1 MAQLSGVTDIIAT
14 PHFRGEEQGLAQ
26 LPKILS
32 RYRHFVRALSRT
44 DIPVTVYPGAEILCL
59 PQTPRLARQKELPTL
74 ADTNYL
80 LVEFY
85 FDESAEYMDG
95 ILRQI
100 CDCGYRLIV
109 AHPERYAAI
118 QRDPALADRWNRL
131 GYALQLNKGSLLGAF
146 GDRVQSTA
154 VALLEDGVIRLIA
167 SDAHSIARRT
177 TDMRPLRQW
186 LSRVLPKPPP
196 YCWKKIQNGFCETRS
211 FCPPV
216 LSDCHYNTRSV
227 EIPPL
232 IAHFSGK
239 PHICHPTSRS
249 CRCGRFFCCVF
260 PLSGWVLVVSDK
272 ISS

>member
-1 MAQLSGVTDIIAT
+1 MIDIHCHILPDLDDGSADMDESLAMAHIAANSGIEGIIAT
-14 PHFRGEEQGLAQ
+14 PHFGGEEQGLAQ

-100 CDCGYRLIV
+100 GDCGYRLIV

-186 LSRVLPKPPP
+186 LSRECPAEAAAILLEENPKRLLRNEELLPT
-196 YCWKKIQNGFCETRS
+196 G
-211 FCPPV
+211 PV
-216 LSDCHYNTRSV
+216 RLS
-227 EIPPL
+227 L
-232 IAHFSGK
+232 
-239 PHICHPTSRS
+239 
-249 CRCGRFFCCVF
+249 
-260 PLSGWVLVVSDK
+260 
-272 ISS
+272 

>member
-1 MAQLSGVTDIIAT
+1 MIDIHCHILPDLDDGSADMDESLAMAHIAANSGIEGIIAT

-100 CDCGYRLIV
+100 GDCGYRLIV

-131 GYALQLNKGSLLGAF
+131 GYVLQLNKGSLLGAF

-186 LSRVLPKPPP
+186 LSRECPAEAAAILLEENPKRLLRNEELLPT
-196 YCWKKIQNGFCETRS
+196 G
-211 FCPPV
+211 PV
-216 LSDCHYNTRSV
+216 RLS
-227 EIPPL
+227 L
-232 IAHFSGK
+232 
-239 PHICHPTSRS
+239 
-249 CRCGRFFCCVF
+249 
-260 PLSGWVLVVSDK
+260 
-272 ISS
+272 

>member
-1 MAQLSGVTDIIAT
+1 MIDIHCHILPSLDDGSADMDESLAMAHIAAASGIRGIVAT

-32 RYRHFVRALSRT
+32 RYRHFARALAQT
-44 DIPVTVYPGAEILCL
+44 EIPITVYPGAEILCL

-100 CDCGYRLIV
+100 HDCGYRLVV
-109 AHPERYAAI
+109 AHPERYCAI
-118 QRDPALADRWNRL
+118 QRDPVLANRWSRM

-146 GDRVQSTA
+146 GDRVQCTA
-154 VALLEDGVIRLIA
+154 TALLEDGSIRLLA

-186 LSRVLPKPPP
+186 LSRECPAEAAAILLEENPRRLIRGEELLPT
-196 YCWKKIQNGFCETRS
+196 G
-211 FCPPV
+211 PV
-216 LSDCHYNTRSV
+216 RLS
-227 EIPPL
+227 L
-232 IAHFSGK
+232 
-239 PHICHPTSRS
+239 
-249 CRCGRFFCCVF
+249 
-260 PLSGWVLVVSDK
+260 
-272 ISS
+272 

>member
-1 MAQLSGVTDIIAT
+1 MIAIHCHILPDLDDGSADMDESLAMAHIAANSGSEGIIAT

-186 LSRVLPKPPP
+186 LSRECPAEAAAILLEENPKRLLRNEELLPT
-196 YCWKKIQNGFCETRS
+196 G
-211 FCPPV
+211 PV
-216 LSDCHYNTRSV
+216 RLS
-227 EIPPL
+227 L
-232 IAHFSGK
+232 
-239 PHICHPTSRS
+239 
-249 CRCGRFFCCVF
+249 
-260 PLSGWVLVVSDK
+260 
-272 ISS
+272 

>member
-1 MAQLSGVTDIIAT
+1 MIDIHCHILPDLDDGSADLDESLAMAHIAATSGIEGIIAT

-186 LSRVLPKPPP
+186 LSRECPAEAAAILLEENPKRLLRNEELLPT
-196 YCWKKIQNGFCETRS
+196 G
-211 FCPPV
+211 PV
-216 LSDCHYNTRSV
+216 RLS
-227 EIPPL
+227 L
-232 IAHFSGK
+232 
-239 PHICHPTSRS
+239 
-249 CRCGRFFCCVF
+249 
-260 PLSGWVLVVSDK
+260 
-272 ISS
+272 

>member
-1 MAQLSGVTDIIAT
+1 MIDIHCHILPDLDDGSADMDESLAMAHIAAASGIEGIIAT

-32 RYRHFVRALSRT
+32 RYRHFARALSRT
-44 DIPVTVYPGAEILCL
+44 EIPITVYPGAEILCL

-85 FDESAEYMDG
+85 FDESPEYMDG

-100 CDCGYRLIV
+100 GDCGYRLVV
-109 AHPERYAAI
+109 AHPERYSAI
-118 QRDPALADRWNRL
+118 QRDPSLAHRWSRL

-146 GDRVQSTA
+146 GDRVQCTA
-154 VALLEDGVIRLIA
+154 AALLEDGVIRLIA

-186 LSRVLPKPPP
+186 LNRECSAEAVAILLEENPQRLIRGEDLLPT
-196 YCWKKIQNGFCETRS
+196 G
-211 FCPPV
+211 PV
-216 LSDCHYNTRSV
+216 GLS
-227 EIPPL
+227 L
-232 IAHFSGK
+232 
-239 PHICHPTSRS
+239 
-249 CRCGRFFCCVF
+249 
-260 PLSGWVLVVSDK
+260 
-272 ISS
+272 